1 MTYSWV
7 IKRSLE
13 RTGLKTKT
21 RSASES
27 DIKKQ
32 RPQRTYIHREHV
44 EQKTELQKPPFLATR
59 KKVTKINQKHTKPNQ
74 PHESTGNW
82 VYFQG

>member
-1 MTYSWV
+1 V

-32 RPQRTYIHREHV
+32 RPQRTYIHREHA
-44 EQKTELQKPPFLATR
+44 EQKTELQKPPFLATTKKGDKNKR
-59 KKVTKINQKHTKPNQ
+59 KTHKTQ
-74 PHESTGNW
+74 STP
-82 VYFQG
+82 